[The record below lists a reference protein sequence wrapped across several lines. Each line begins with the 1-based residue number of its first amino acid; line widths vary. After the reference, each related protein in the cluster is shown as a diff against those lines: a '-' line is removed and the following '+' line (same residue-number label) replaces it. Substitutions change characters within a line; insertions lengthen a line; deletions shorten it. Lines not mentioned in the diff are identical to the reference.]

1 MTKKND
7 AERFISIIK
16 LKSGQYQIMSA
27 DNSMTDLEGY
37 IIALQMYR
45 TQLKEDANYEAEKKE
60 KEVNN
65 QEEAENNEGKEVEK

>member
-1 MTKKND
+1 MEND

-37 IIALQMYR
+37 IIALQKYR
-45 TQLKEDANYEAEKKE
+45 TQLRRIKHDKK
-60 KEVNN
+60 
-65 QEEAENNEGKEVEK
+65 

>member
-1 MTKKND
+1 MEND

-37 IIALQMYR
+37 IIALQKYR
-45 TQLKEDANYEAEKKE
+45 TQLKEAIKHEK
-60 KEVNN
+60 
-65 QEEAENNEGKEVEK
+65 Q